1 MTAPR
6 IAHSVACMDTTN
18 DRFWIPSFL
27 AMLAITNACAIWAA
41 LTYIV

>member
-1 MTAPR
+1 ME
-6 IAHSVACMDTTN
+6 TTD

-27 AMLAITNACAIWAA
+27 CMLALTNAGAIWAA